1 MKTFNKIYATLFSFK
16 NVSKATQKFEVELVK
31 SNNIMIRGGKVN
43 GIKTTIDI
51 IGQGTIVIEVLPKN
65 ASE

>member
-16 NVSKATQKFEVELVK
+16 NVSKASQKFEIELVK

-43 GIKTTIDI
+43 GIKTTIDL
-51 IGQGTIVIEVLPKN
+51 IGQGATVIEVLPKN